1 MGRLVFYRRGEELM
15 RVLLDRPLIVLGRG
29 ASADVAIPHPAVS
42 RRQAAIERTEE
53 GFRLVDLS
61 GRGTRIGEAVVEE
74 APLREGDR
82 IELGD
87 YVAHFVLDRHHEAD
101 ETRVGLRGTRELRA
115 AEEGTRSLV
124 LRVRS
129 GEREAVLPLRGTY
142 LVGTEPTCSI
152 VLDDPYASGRHC
164 KIGFEGGKLVLVD
177 LGSTNGT
184 WVNGVRVGQAELKAG
199 AWIRVGQSDL
209 VLEKAEPADGPAFEG
224 ILSRSAAMREVF
236 DRIERIAPSM
246 APVAIFGETG
256 TGKELVARA
265 IHRRSHR
272 AKGPFIPVN
281 CAAISKDL
289 VESELFGHEKGAF
302 TGAVSARKG
311 AFEEAEGGTL
321 FLDEIGE
328 LPLDLQAKLLRTL
341 ESGEIRRV
349 GSSRPFRVDVRVVAA
364 THRDLRAMARHGSFR
379 EDLYFRLSV
388 IRIDLPP
395 LRARKEDIALLADH
409 LLGLYAPEG
418 PLPAFTNEALVRLS
432 SYDWPGN
439 VRELRNVLARALLL
453 RKGPEITAED
463 LFFDAEEGR
472 KAEPTHSGDDDT
484 IHLPG
489 RTLAEIEREAI
500 LKSLRRNRGNRRAA
514 ARELGLA
521 RSTLQVRAKE
531 LGVPPPAEFDAA
543 EEA

>member
-1 MGRLVFYRRGEELM
+1 M
-15 RVLLDRPLIVLGRG
+15 RVLLDRPIFVLGRG
-29 ASADVAIPHPAVS
+29 SAADVTIPHPAVS
-42 RRQAAIERTEE
+42 RRQAAIEKGVE

-61 GRGTRIGEAVVEE
+61 GRGTRVSEKVVEE
-74 APLREGDR
+74 TYLQEGDR

-87 YVAHFVLDRHHEAD
+87 YLAHFSSDRPHDAEK
-101 ETRVGLRGTRELRA
+101 TRTGMKGTRELRA
-115 AEEGTRSLV
+115 VPGEDATLV
-124 LRVRS
+124 LRMRT
-129 GEREAVLPLRGTY
+129 GDREAILPLRGTHMI
-142 LVGTEPTCSI
+142 GTDPTCSI
-152 VLDDPYASGRHC
+152 VLDDPYASARHC
-164 KIGFEGGKLVLVD
+164 KLAVTRGKAILVD

-184 WVNGVRVGQAELKAG
+184 WVNGVRVGQAELGPG
-199 AWIRVGQSDL
+199 AWVRVGQSDL
-209 VLEKAEPADGPAFEG
+209 VLERAEGEKRSAYQG
-224 ILSRSAAMREVF
+224 IISRSPLMREVF
-236 DRIERIAPSM
+236 DRIERIAPSL

-265 IHRRSHR
+265 IHQRSDR

-281 CAAISKDL
+281 CAAISKEL

-302 TGAVSARKG
+302 TGATSARKG
-311 AFEEAEGGTL
+311 AFEEAQGGTL

-349 GSSRPFRVDVRVVAA
+349 GSSRPFRADVRIVAA
-364 THRDLRAMARHGSFR
+364 THRDLRAMARERTFR

-395 LRARKEDIALLADH
+395 LRARKEDIAILAEH

-418 PLPAFTNEALVRLS
+418 PLPSLSNEALVRLS
-432 SYDWPGN
+432 SYSWPGN

-463 LFFDAEEGR
+463 LFFDGEEGQELSR
-472 KAEPTHSGDDDT
+472 SEVADDEMLL
-484 IHLPG
+484 LPG
-489 RTLAEIEREAI
+489 RTLAELEREII
-500 LKSLRRNRGNRRAA
+500 LKSLRRHRGNRRAA
-514 ARELGLA
+514 ARELGMA

-531 LGVPPPAEFDAA
+531 LGVPPPAEFDK
-543 EEA
+543 EA